1 MFCYKCGFEIKEQF
15 NFCPR
20 CGADLRM
27 LTGVSSSDGSGG
39 ESTVSEKDQKNAATA
54 SSEADLNTKPQ
65 TVSGSEKNKDDFF
78 GKYSAK
84 PAPAV
89 QIKYIKRP
97 KFFITD
103 PARKTSD
110 SAAAKKEKQSTASAA
125 ALTPVDEIVLDSR
138 NDLTEENLRLINAN
152 AVKKLVIGFNGSFIN
167 QETHTNILFSAE
179 LKKIDFKIELKE
191 NVTDISG
198 LFFGCLNLASIAHK
212 IDVKN
217 ITCANY
223 LFFNCIN
230 LKGLPLIN
238 FSRIPN
244 IKTEIKELLFHLN
257 LRELEL
263 PTALA
268 LLELEV
274 ISSSNLHANSA
285 YQRYLEEQKQ
295 KEYEAENPVLTSAN
309 DITADLLDRIAED
322 RLKSMTFKTDFFTN
336 TEDNPF
342 YMVRDRLTSISYS
355 VTIDQSVT
363 TLRNL
368 FYGCSL
374 LEKIPAL
381 NYGDITDFSY
391 AFCGCS
397 SITAVP
403 LLNTAKAVN
412 MASMFKDCSS
422 MTSVPKFSTDT
433 VENMDYMFYNCSAL
447 TSIPNFTITNVK
459 TKKQMLTGCSSLKT
473 TSYSNSLYDSSR
485 GGDGKTIGFLDAIFT
500 GLKSK

>member
-138 NDLTEENLRLINAN
+138 NDLTEENLRLINTN
-152 AVKKLVIGFNGSFIN
+152 AVKKLIIGFNGSFIN

-322 RLKSMTFKTDFFTN
+322 RLKSLTFKTDFFTN

-381 NYGDITDFSY
+381 NYGEITDFSY

-422 MTSVPKFSTDT
+422 VTSVPKFSTDT
-433 VENMDYMFYNCSAL
+433 VENMDYMFYNCSVL